1 MLTKT
6 GLLIGLLWATGTVAL
21 AQTRVEDPI
30 FGLAYNP
37 SEIKYEKVP
46 SRLRRVCPEFDPH
59 NYSVYADV
67 RRGES
72 EFFIVMHTSSGDGD
86 SFGNT
91 IWGKGAECRVD
102 ESNWTLSGIPPT
114 NGYLNVQSAEGLPGL
129 DAPKVCE
136 NRPRGEYCRYILR
149 SPAEEELLRGLVRDG
164 LQRAVKAF
172 GKSQF
177 KKKECSA
184 EAISQQSDYPIIQQ
198 ELRKFCSTP
207 D

>member
-1 MLTKT
+1 MKT
-6 GLLIGLLWATGTVAL
+6 GLLIGFLWVTGTVAL
-21 AQTRVEDPI
+21 AQARVEDPM

-37 SEIKYEKVP
+37 SEIKYERVP
-46 SRLRRVCPEFDPH
+46 SRLRRVCQEFYPH

-72 EFFIVMHTSSGDGD
+72 EFFIVMHISSGDGD
-86 SFGNT
+86 SFGNA
-91 IWGKGAECRVD
+91 IWVKGAKCRVD
-102 ESNWTLSGIPPT
+102 ESNWTLSGIPPAG
-114 NGYLNVQSAEGLPGL
+114 GYTGAKHLDGLPGL

-136 NRPRGEYCRYILR
+136 SRSRGEYCRYILR
-149 SPAEEELLRGLVRDG
+149 SPAEEDLLRSLVRDG
-164 LQRAVKAF
+164 IQRAAKAF

-177 KKKECSA
+177 KEKECSA

-198 ELRKFCSTP
+198 ELRKFCANP